1 MSSVSLKELKAYM
14 HVDYEDD
21 DEIIEMMH
29 DAAVETME
37 ELIPEF
43 DPENL
48 TARQRLLI
56 CAYVHEM
63 YDKRKTMTTQKETM
77 RYTIRSLL
85 MKEMY

>member
-1 MSSVSLKELKAYM
+1 MSSLSIKEIKEYM
-14 HVDYEDD
+14 HVDYADD
-21 DEIIEMMH
+21 DGPIEMMY
-29 DAAVETME
+29 DAAIETMT

-56 CAYVHEM
+56 CAYVNEL
-63 YDKRKTMTTQKETM
+63 YDKRKAMTTQKETM
-77 RYTIRSLL
+77 RYAIRSLL